1 MVGAHH
7 QKKLPGSREPG
18 PILVTTDQKPRFNER
33 PGLTARVL
41 S

>member
-1 MVGAHH
+1 VPIA
-7 QKKLPGSREPG
+7 KKAARFREPG
-18 PILVTTDQKPRFNER
+18 PIPVATDQKPRFNEL